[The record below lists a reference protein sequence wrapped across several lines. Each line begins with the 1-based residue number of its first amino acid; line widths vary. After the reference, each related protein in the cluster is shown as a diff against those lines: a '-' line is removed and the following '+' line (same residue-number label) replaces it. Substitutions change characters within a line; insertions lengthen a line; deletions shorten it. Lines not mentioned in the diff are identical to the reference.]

1 MVERVAR
8 PVLSAPEVE
17 DDARRDARG
26 GGRTRRLVEQALD
39 SRLAAQVTDHLLQ
52 SPELERAV
60 EQIAS
65 SAAVRAALA
74 NQTTSLAEDLAAGV
88 PAQGRTPRRR
98 SPEDSA
104 PVVTATVAIQP
115 GLSESRMPCAG
126 VATRAVAL
134 AADLLVIHVFILVIG
149 GLLGLVATLVG
160 DLRPQWLVATIVGA
174 ASGAHRDKS
183 TSSFFWSVTG
193 QTPGMRAMRLVVVS
207 ADGTRPSVWRAFVR
221 LIGLLLAIVPLFAG
235 FLPVLLTRDGARL
248 PDYLARTVVLYTE
261 RTEAHGVVTGG
272 P

>member
-1 MVERVAR
+1 M
-8 PVLSAPEVE
+8 
-17 DDARRDARG
+17 
-26 GGRTRRLVEQALD
+26 
-39 SRLAAQVTDHLLQ
+39 
-52 SPELERAV
+52 
-60 EQIAS
+60 
-65 SAAVRAALA
+65 
-74 NQTTSLAEDLAAGV
+74 
-88 PAQGRTPRRR
+88 
-98 SPEDSA
+98 
-104 PVVTATVAIQP
+104 VTATVAIQP
-115 GLSESRMPCAG
+115 GLSEARVPYAG

-160 DLRPQWLVATIVGA
+160 DLRPEWLVATLVGA
-174 ASGAHRDKS
+174 AWGL
-183 TSSFFWSVTG
+183 TVTIYFVLFWSVTG

-235 FLPVLLTRDGARL
+235 FLPVLFDSRRRAL